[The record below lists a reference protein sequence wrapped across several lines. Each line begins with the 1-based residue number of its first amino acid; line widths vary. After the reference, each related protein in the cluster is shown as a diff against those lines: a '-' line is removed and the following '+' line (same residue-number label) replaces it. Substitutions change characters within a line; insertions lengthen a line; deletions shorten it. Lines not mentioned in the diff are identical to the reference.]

1 MAAGPGLLAAGGQ
14 LLSRHRTAVLCAAA
28 LGVGLAAAWLWK
40 SRRRSRRERRQVG
53 VVSQLFIYPVKSFRG
68 VALEEAECTK
78 LGLKHGELRDRH
90 WLVTTENGGMVTA
103 RQEPKLVLISV
114 SCDGAFLTLKAPEME
129 ELRIPLKLPRTNPVL
144 NCRVHGHNVQGKDC
158 GDETARWIS
167 AFVQSTEPYRLV
179 HFENHMKLRNSKEEF
194 ALYHRN
200 DQTVYADL
208 APLLLLSEASLDDL
222 NTRLDKKVKIQNF
235 RPCVVVSGCTA
246 FEEDSWDEVMIGDVE
261 LNRVMACHRCIFTTL
276 DPDTGIINI
285 KEPLETLRTYR
296 LCETADKVHYKKS
309 PLFGQYFGIGKTGR
323 IKVGDPVY
331 MIVS

>member
-200 DQTVYADL
+200 DQ
-208 APLLLLSEASLDDL
+208 
-222 NTRLDKKVKIQNF
+222 
-235 RPCVVVSGCTA
+235 
-246 FEEDSWDEVMIGDVE
+246 DSWDEVMIGDVE